1 MDSDREDSE
10 DGDVST
16 TSRLVA
22 TTTNIPPAPSQH
34 ASVTPELIASYL
46 SELGHMEYRIVQA
59 QHRQQE
65 RDIRK
70 DSRIARERAVQ
81 DQSFQRLMNT
91 RGHRDS
97 RVAQR
102 RQREDEAFHH
112 CYRVM
117 DDLDNRLRRHRKL
130 LRRGLPLDGTVM
142 SISTEATP
150 HPARAPIKLSRAA
163 RTPGRAEYTALHRM
177 LGPTPPLSQASRH
190 HNVHGHAGHAASALE
205 PYASAT
211 AMHDSDTAHHA
222 AVAGLIALSR
232 CTTASAAQP
241 TWSNGKPTRSP
252 DHFGW

>member
-16 TSRLVA
+16 TGRLV
-22 TTTNIPPAPSQH
+22 TNPTNVPPVPSQH
-34 ASVTPELIASYL
+34 ASVTPEAIASYL
-46 SELGHMEYRIVQA
+46 SELEHMEYHVVQA

-65 RDIRK
+65 RRIRK
-70 DSRIARERAVQ
+70 DSRIARERRVQ
-81 DQSFQRLMNT
+81 DQSFQRLMDT

-102 RQREDEAFHH
+102 RQREDDAFHH

-117 DDLDNRLRRHRKL
+117 DDLENRLRRHWKR
-130 LRRGLPLDGTVM
+130 LRRGLHLDGTTT

-163 RTPGRAEYTALHRM
+163 TTPGQAESTALHRT
-177 LGPTPPLSQASRH
+177 LCSTPPLLQASLRH
-190 HNVHGHAGHAASALE
+190 RMHGHAEHAASA
-205 PYASAT
+205 PRPHSSTIAIN
-211 AMHDSDTAHHA
+211 DSDTAHHA

-232 CTTASAAQP
+232 HTTTSAAPP
-241 TWSNGKPTRSP
+241 TWSNRKPTRSP
-252 DHFGW
+252 TGFGW